1 MYKLA
6 LKFRYALGWA
16 AIGLAVPA
24 VAGAILASALP
35 LLVKDRTVRE
45 GLIRSL
51 SEWSGG
57 AVTVNGP
64 LRLASFTSLSVD
76 ANDVTFSSTPRLSP
90 LSRIHARTVT
100 AVLRLPALLL
110 GRIEFKKVA
119 VEQGN
124 FVFRRQAAA
133 SKFNITGFS
142 TAAEAVARADLS
154 RFERI
159 ELRDCSFFIAE
170 DVHRPYE
177 RYSAEWAAIASRATA
192 PPFTLTLRE
201 HGFEA
206 LFRGDIGLSKQ
217 KASGFLR
224 LEAPS
229 GHPAAEKIIAAIMPW
244 EKGHGVSLEGNL
256 TWTGSR
262 ASLDGADIAFGDHSA
277 KGSLA
282 FGFRHGRALMEGT
295 LAYDKLEWMPSPE
308 EAQDASAGEPL
319 KAMNFSGAGNE
330 RTADLDMRISAELV
344 RAGAFEAGPLA
355 LALSA
360 RGQSVSVDIAEL
372 EVFGGTV
379 SGRLDYDYSRP
390 DALTLNATGSR
401 LSSQALTN
409 AVGLPFAASGP
420 VMLRLAL
427 DIPLKDKPL
436 AQEIKAAAGSF
447 GIVFPA
453 GGTLDGEAPERL
465 IAAFERQNLPGGAG
479 TSSFLFDQATIEG
492 ALAPSGANLNIGA
505 ESSGGHVAGSLHI
518 ALPGNEVSGTLTL
531 TPGEAAQ
538 DAQQARGSPQSAS
551 VVLSGTVAALS
562 FSASGKPS
570 LN

>member
-1 MYKLA
+1 MYELA

-16 AIGLAVPA
+16 VIGLAVLA
-24 VAGAILASALP
+24 IAGAIFASALP
-35 LLVKDRTVRE
+35 LLVKDRAVRE
-45 GLIRSL
+45 SLIRSL

-57 AVTVNGP
+57 AVTVSGP
-64 LRLASFTSLSVD
+64 LRLQSFTSLSVE
-76 ANDVTFSSTPRLSP
+76 AKDVTFSSTPRLSP
-90 LSRIHARTVT
+90 LSRIHAGTVT
-100 AVLRLPALLL
+100 AILRLPALLL

-119 VEQGN
+119 VEQGS
-124 FVFRRQAAA
+124 FVFSRRAAA
-133 SKFNITGFS
+133 SKFNITGLG
-142 TAAEAVARADLS
+142 TVAEAVAHADLS

-170 DVHRPYE
+170 DLHRPYE
-177 RYSAEWAAIASRATA
+177 RRSAEWAAIARRAAA

-224 LEAPS
+224 LSAPS
-229 GHPAAEKIIAAIMPW
+229 GHPAAEKILAAIVPW
-244 EKGHGVSLEGNL
+244 EQGKSLSLEGNL

-282 FGFRHGRALMEGT
+282 FGVRHGRALMEGT
-295 LAYDKLEWMPSPE
+295 LAYDRLEWMPSPE
-308 EAQDASAGEPL
+308 EAQDAKAGVPF
-319 KAMNFSGAGNE
+319 KAVNFFGDGRA
-330 RTADLDMRISAELV
+330 ADLDMRISADRV
-344 RAGAFEAGPLA
+344 RSGAFEAGPLA

-360 RGQSVSVDIAEL
+360 RGQSLSIDIAEL
-372 EVFGGTV
+372 DVFGGTV

-401 LSSQALTN
+401 LDSQALTN
-409 AVGLPFAASGP
+409 ALGLPFAASGP
-420 VMLRLAL
+420 IMLRLAL

-465 IAAFERQNLPGGAG
+465 IAALERQSLAGGVG
-479 TSSFLFDQATIEG
+479 TGSLLFDQATIEG
-492 ALAPSGANLNIGA
+492 AWAPSGANLNIGA
-505 ESSGGHVAGSLHI
+505 ESAGGHVAGSLHI
-518 ALPGNEVSGTLTL
+518 ALPGNEVSGMLTL
-531 TPGEAAQ
+531 TPGEATQ
-538 DAQQARGSPQSAS
+538 DGQGAEASPHPAS
-551 VVLSGTVAALS
+551 VVLSGTVAALN
-562 FSASGKPS
+562 FSASAKPS